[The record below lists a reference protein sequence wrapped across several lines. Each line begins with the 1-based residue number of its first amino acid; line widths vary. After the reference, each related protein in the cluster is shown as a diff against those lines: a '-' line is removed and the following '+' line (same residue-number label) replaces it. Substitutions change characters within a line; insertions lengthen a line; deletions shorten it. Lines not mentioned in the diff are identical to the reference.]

1 MLLSTY
7 CKDLIILWFVHFL
20 SNNEG
25 SFISVC
31 GSLPIFRSTSHTRPS
46 ITIRRTGGSV
56 GRRRRSICLR
66 LNKISD
72 QFRPPPFDVQRPMPS
87 CVVARWRECGRSA
100 ARRGNYIFRNYSSC
114 ARRGQKP
121 KNDYSIKGYYTLRA
135 MRWWCWWWIAM
146 GAILIISRFCLI
158 LIAGCYWWFS
168 RGGERLDWLDMWEGG
183 GKYR

>member
-72 QFRPPPFDVQRPMPS
+72 QFRPPFDVR
-87 CVVARWRECGRSA
+87 CLRAWLLAGESA
-100 ARRGNYIFRNYSSC
+100 AGRRPGEAITFSEIIHHV
-114 ARRGQKP
+114 RGEAKNQKM
-121 KNDYSIKGYYTLRA
+121 I
-135 MRWWCWWWIAM
+135 
-146 GAILIISRFCLI
+146 ILSKVIIPSVRCDDD
-158 LIAGCYWWFS
+158 A
-168 RGGERLDWLDMWEGG
+168 GGESPWVRF
-183 GKYR
+183 